1 MRERFKE
8 QMGQHCPFTL
18 VVCLL
23 SYTGGMAL
31 EGLCQCPPAGD
42 CFITHL
48 HDDFHTHHFLRA
60 YFPSQCLFS
69 FSALACCPSICPWL
83 LSQTPAFLR
92 ATGLCELL
100 PFFVCFLC
108 KGLKLLFVLH
118 SSLWVGSTP
127 QPAVVRWIILLL
139 SKSKGRVSFCLNLP
153 NVLSGFS
160 LHPCP
165 RYFHVLEITSEIRG
179 YLTLSN
185 CSICPIQR
193 MSAKYLCH

>member
-1 MRERFKE
+1 
-8 QMGQHCPFTL
+8 MGQHCPLHTGCMSSLLHWWYGSGRTVSMSTCRRLLHHPSPWWFSHSPFSQGL
-18 VVCLL
+18 FSLSVFVFLLSACLL
-23 SYTGGMAL
+23 P
-31 EGLCQCPPAGD
+31 Q
-42 CFITHL
+42 HL
-48 HDDFHTHHFLRA
+48 
-60 YFPSQCLFS
+60 
-69 FSALACCPSICPWL
+69 PWL
-83 LSQTPAFLR
+83 LSQTPASLR

>member
-1 MRERFKE
+1 MKASRNKWVSTAPSHWLYVFS
-8 QMGQHCPFTL
+8 PTL
-18 VVCLL
+18 VGWLWK
-23 SYTGGMAL
+23 
-31 EGLCQCPPAGD
+31 D
-42 CFITHL
+42 CVNVHL
-48 HDDFHTHHFLRA
+48 QETASSPISMMSFTHFLRA
-60 YFPSQCLFS
+60 YFPSQRLFS
-69 FSALACCPSICPWL
+69 SSALACCPSICPWL
-83 LSQTPAFLR
+83 LSQTPASLR

-100 PFFVCFLC
+100 SFFVCFLC

>member
-1 MRERFKE
+1 
-8 QMGQHCPFTL
+8 MGQHCPFTL

-48 HDDFHTHHFLRA
+48 HDEFHTF
-60 YFPSQCLFS
+60 SQGLFS
-69 FSALACCPSICPWL
+69 FSVFVFLLSACLLPQHLPWL
-83 LSQTPAFLR
+83 LSQTPASLR